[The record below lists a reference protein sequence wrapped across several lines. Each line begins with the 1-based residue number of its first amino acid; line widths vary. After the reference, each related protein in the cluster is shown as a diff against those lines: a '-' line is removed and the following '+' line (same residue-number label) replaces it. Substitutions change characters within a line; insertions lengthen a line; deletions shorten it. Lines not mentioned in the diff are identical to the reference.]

1 MLEKTTTAMLQG
13 LTDPD
18 NDIVWREFDARYR
31 PVIERFVRRMG
42 LPEADASDVTQ
53 DTLLKFLRAYRAG
66 SYDRER
72 GRLSSWI
79 IKIARNC
86 ACDMLRARA
95 ARGERRGA
103 SAYAVI
109 PGENQLEIIWREECR
124 DALLEAALARLRSET
139 RTEEQTIRIFE
150 MLTAEGLPAQR
161 VAQETGVTLND
172 VYLAK
177 HRCLKRLRS
186 IVADMSIAYE
196 LE

>member
-18 NDIVWREFDARYR
+18 NDVVWREFDARFR

-42 LPEADASDVTQ
+42 LSEADASDVTQ
-53 DTLLKFLRAYRAG
+53 DTLIKFLHAYRAG
-66 SYDRER
+66 RYDKQR

-86 ACDMLRARA
+86 ACDLLRASA
-95 ARGERRGA
+95 AQGARRGA
-103 SAYAVI
+103 SAFVEV
-109 PGENQLEIIWREECR
+109 PGENQLELIWREECR
-124 DALLEAALARLRSET
+124 DALLEAALARLRAET

-150 MLTAEGLPAQR
+150 MLAVDGLSVQR
-161 VAQETGVTLND
+161 VSQETGATPND

-177 HRCLKRLRS
+177 HRCLKRLRA
-186 IVADMSIAYE
+186 IVSDMSIAYE